1 MVKLFGENRVLHLKD
16 VHFVNMKNIFYGLML
31 GISMYLCAGT
41 MNVAA
46 QTGDDNPEVTRL
58 LAYMQRAMRF
68 NQAAPQEKVYLHF
81 DNTGYFKGE
90 TIRFKAYVKR
100 MDTNKPSGIS
110 TVLYVELVNP
120 IGDVCE
126 RRTLKIEDG
135 EAEGDIKLDSIVGAS
150 GFYEVRAFTR
160 YMTNW
165 GTPAVFSRV
174 FPIFNKPKEDGN
186 YTNAVIDKVGFRHR
200 LPNTRVD
207 DEGKVAESTTDL
219 ALNSVKFYPEGGDL
233 VRGLTSRVAI
243 AVSNKEGK
251 HLAVKG
257 SLLNAQ
263 KQKIGT
269 VETDETG
276 RGVFEVVP
284 MLMPEPLYVQ
294 LPDEKGKMKDYKL
307 PEAKEEGCVLTLD
320 MMDDTEIIANI
331 HASKGMQGKLVG
343 YVMMHNGSILAAD
356 TMTAQPW
363 MERRFERLSLPGG
376 VSQFTLFDS
385 KGQILAE
392 RLFFIM
398 PFATPADSIV
408 VSTNM
413 RSLSPCCK
421 ISLDIQSQPNSSISF
436 SAMDAATMTNGKEG
450 NMKTWMLL
458 SSEVSGYIDSP
469 DYYFEADDAEH
480 RRAADLLM
488 MIQGWRRYDWQLMS
502 GQKTMT
508 KVEPNEDGL
517 YLFGILRS
525 RSKKRDT
532 GNVDLSMTLF
542 NRDGQ
547 SMSGKAKT
555 DSLGRYSFKIPDCS
569 GDWAVQI
576 KSEKEGEAQNY
587 IIEVD
592 RHFSPAMRLLSP
604 YETEMMP
611 VGECNFFK
619 ETADEP
625 EEEEFVS
632 ITKKVH
638 VLPTV
643 KIKSRRIL
651 GDLHVNWYDEDW
663 AQSKAS
669 VYYDCDTYAD
679 ELADKGEEIP
689 TFDEWLKSK
698 NSLIDGVPDPLIS
711 HQFYVLPTEIGKV
724 DTDAGR
730 VMFLAKQADEK
741 GLSADHMKENL
752 MITDGV
758 KPVFGDD
765 NGLSYDNRPIVWIVN
780 NTFCYISNLKST
792 RLTFMKTNNMT
803 GLVEKPEFLNEAK
816 SVYFTEDLTV
826 LNDYIQSTD
835 LMGINPVIA
844 SVYTHPLFY
853 FKTQGLRKTHFNGYN
868 LPTKFEMEDY
878 SILPPTED
886 FRRTL
891 YWDANIK
898 TDANG
903 KAKVEFYN
911 NSSAKQFFISA
922 EGMTPNGQLLISE

>member
-1 MVKLFGENRVLHLKD
+1 MGQTSFFMKHTLLSMFIGLFVIGTTTLK
-16 VHFVNMKNIFYGLML
+16 
-31 GISMYLCAGT
+31 
-41 MNVAA
+41 A
-46 QTGDDNPEVTRL
+46 QSESGDYNQL

-68 NQAAPQEKVYLHF
+68 NKAAPQEKVYLHF

-100 MDTNKPSGIS
+100 MDSDRPSNIS
-110 TVLYVELVNP
+110 SVLYVELVNP

-126 RRTLKIEDG
+126 RRTLKVVDG
-135 EAEGDIKLDSIVGAS
+135 IADGDIKLDSIVGAS

-160 YMTNW
+160 YMSNW
-165 GTPAVFSRV
+165 GTSAAFSRV
-174 FPIFNKPKEDGN
+174 FPIFNKPKVEGN
-186 YTNAVIDKVGFRHR
+186 YSNAVIDKVSFRHR

-207 DEGKVAESTTDL
+207 EDGKVAESTTDL
-219 ALNSVKFYPEGGDL
+219 EMNSVKFYPEGGDL
-233 VRGLTSRVAI
+233 VKGLTSRVAFT
-243 AVSNKEGK
+243 VTNKEGK
-251 HLAVKG
+251 RVAVKG

-263 KQKIGT
+263 KQKLGA

-276 RGVFEVVP
+276 RGVFEVCP

-294 LPDEKGKMKDYKL
+294 LPDEKGKMREYKL

-320 MMDDTEIIANI
+320 MMDDTEITATI
-331 HASKGMQGKLVG
+331 HSTSGIQGRLLG
-343 YVMMHNGSILAAD
+343 YVLMHNGTILDCD
-356 TMTAQPW
+356 TMTAQPFIVK
-363 MERRFERLSLPGG
+363 RFEKLSLPAG
-376 VSQFTLFDS
+376 VSQFTLFNS
-385 KGQILAE
+385 EGRILAE
-392 RLFFIM
+392 RLFFLM
-398 PFATPADSIV
+398 PFASESDSIFV
-408 VSTNM
+408 TTNL

-421 ISLDIQSQPNSSISF
+421 VELDLQAAPNSSISF

-469 DYYFEADDAEH
+469 DYYFEADDVAH

-488 MIQGWRRYDWQLMS
+488 MTQGWRRYDWQLMS
-502 GQKTMT
+502 GQKVLD

-517 YLFGILRS
+517 YIFGQLTS
-525 RSKKRDT
+525 KSKKRDV

-555 DSLGRYSFKIPDCS
+555 DSLGRYSFKLPDCS
-569 GDWAVQI
+569 GDWALQI

-587 IIEVD
+587 VIAID

-604 YETEMMP
+604 YETEMLP

-619 ETADEP
+619 NNQEEK
-625 EEEEFVS
+625 EEEFVS

-643 KIKSRRIL
+643 KVKTRRIL
-651 GDLHVNWYDEDW
+651 GDLHVSWYDEDW

-679 ELADKGEEIP
+679 EIADRGEELP
-689 TFDEWLKSK
+689 TFDTWLKSK
-698 NSLIDGVPDPLIS
+698 NSLIDGVADPLPS
-711 HQFYVLPTEIGKV
+711 HQIFVQPTEIGVADANAGKV
-724 DTDAGR
+724 LN
-730 VMFLAKQADEK
+730 LAKEADEHGSSPEHYK
-741 GLSADHMKENL
+741 ETLLSKSGE
-752 MITDGV
+752 
-758 KPVFGDD
+758 KPVFGSD
-765 NGLSYDNRPIVWIVN
+765 NGLMYDRRPIVWIVN
-780 NTFCYISNLKST
+780 NMFCCISGYKGT
-792 RLTFMKTNNMT
+792 RLTFTKTNNDT
-803 GLVEKPEFLNEAK
+803 GILERPEFLNEAK
-816 SVYFTEDLTV
+816 SVYFTENLTV

-835 LMGINPVIA
+835 LMGANPVIA
-844 SVYTHPLFY
+844 FVYTHPLFY
-853 FKTQGLRKTHFNGYN
+853 FKTKGLRKSHFYGYN
-868 LPTKFEMEDY
+868 MPTKFEMEDY

-891 YWDANIK
+891 FWDANVK
-898 TDANG
+898 TDQDG

-911 NSSAKQFFISA
+911 NSSAKEFFISA
-922 EGMTPNGQLLISE
+922 EGMTADGKLLISE

>member
-1 MVKLFGENRVLHLKD
+1 
-16 VHFVNMKNIFYGLML
+16 
-31 GISMYLCAGT
+31 
-41 MNVAA
+41 
-46 QTGDDNPEVTRL
+46 
-58 LAYMQRAMRF
+58 MQRAMRF

-100 MDTNKPSGIS
+100 MDTDKPSAIS

-126 RRTLKIEDG
+126 RRTLKIANG
-135 EAEGDIKLDSIVGAS
+135 EADGDIKLDSIVGAS

-219 ALNSVKFYPEGGDL
+219 MLNSVKFYPEGGDL
-233 VRGLTSRVAI
+233 VRGLTSRVAV
-243 AVSNKEGK
+243 AVTNKEGR

-269 VETDETG
+269 VETDDTG
-276 RGVFEVVP
+276 RGVFDVLAP
-284 MLMPEPLYVQ
+284 ASGAMYVQ
-294 LPDEKGKMKDYKL
+294 LPDEKGKMKDYQL
-307 PEAKEEGCVLTLD
+307 PEAKTDGCVMRLN
-320 MMDDTEIIANI
+320 MMDDDEITVGIT
-331 HASKGMQGKLVG
+331 ASQGIQGKLLG
-343 YVMMHNGSILAAD
+343 YVMMHNGTILAAD
-356 TMTAQPW
+356 TITAQPS
-363 MERRFERLSLPGG
+363 MEKRFDRMSLPGG
-376 VSQFTLFDS
+376 VNQFTLFDS

-398 PFATPADSIV
+398 PYATPADSII
-408 VSTNM
+408 VSTDM

-421 ISLDIQSQPNSSISF
+421 ISLDIQTEPNASISF

-502 GQKTMT
+502 GQKTLS

-517 YLFGILRS
+517 YLFGLLRS

-532 GNVDLSMTLF
+532 ANVDLSMTLF
-542 NRDGQ
+542 NREGQ

-592 RHFSPAMRLLSP
+592 RHFAPPMRLLSP

-619 ETADEP
+619 NTNEEP

-698 NSLIDGVPDPLIS
+698 NSLIDGVADPLPS
-711 HQFYVLPTEIGKV
+711 HHIYILPTEIGKADDNAGKV
-724 DTDAGR
+724 QYLVEKADAS
-730 VMFLAKQADEK
+730 
-741 GLSADHMKENL
+741 GLSVDHMKENL

-758 KPVFGDD
+758 KPIFAYD
-765 NGLSYDNRPIVWIVN
+765 NGLAYDNRPIVWIVN
-780 NTFCYISNLKST
+780 NTFCTITNLKAT
-792 RLTFMKTNNMT
+792 RLTFYKTNNMT
-803 GLVEKPEFLNEAK
+803 GNIEKPEYLNEAK

-826 LNDYIQSTD
+826 LNDYIQSPD
-835 LMGINPVIA
+835 IMGMNPVIA
-844 SVYTHPLFY
+844 FVYTHPLFY
-853 FKTQGLRKTHFNGYN
+853 FKTKGLRKTHFYGYN

-878 SILPPTED
+878 STLPPTED

-898 TDANG
+898 TDAEG
-903 KAKVEFYN
+903 RAKVEFYN

-922 EGMTPNGQLLISE
+922 EGMTPNGKLLISE

>member
-1 MVKLFGENRVLHLKD
+1 
-16 VHFVNMKNIFYGLML
+16 
-31 GISMYLCAGT
+31 
-41 MNVAA
+41 
-46 QTGDDNPEVTRL
+46 
-58 LAYMQRAMRF
+58 MQS
-68 NQAAPQEKVYLHF
+68 E
-81 DNTGYFKGE
+81 
-90 TIRFKAYVKR
+90 
-100 MDTNKPSGIS
+100 PSTIS

-126 RRTLKIEDG
+126 RRTLKIENG

-174 FPIFNKPKEDGN
+174 FPIFNKPKEEGN

-207 DEGKVAESTTDL
+207 EEGKMAESTTDL

-233 VRGLTSRVAI
+233 VRGLTSRVAV
-243 AVSNKEGK
+243 AVNNREGK

-269 VETDETG
+269 VETDDTG
-276 RGVFEVVP
+276 RGVFDVVAP
-284 MLMPEPLYVQ
+284 ASGAMYVQ
-294 LPDEKGKMKDYKL
+294 LPDEKGKMKDYQL
-307 PEAKEEGCVLTLD
+307 PEAKTDGCVMKLN
-320 MMDDTEIIANI
+320 MMDDDEITVGIT
-331 HASKGMQGKLVG
+331 ASQGMQGKLLG
-343 YVMMHNGSILAAD
+343 YVMMHNGTILAAD
-356 TMTAQPW
+356 TITAQPS
-363 MERRFERLSLPGG
+363 MEKRFDRLSLPGG
-376 VSQFTLFDS
+376 VNQFTLFDS

-398 PFATPADSIV
+398 PFATPADSII
-408 VSTNM
+408 VSTDM

-421 ISLDIQSQPNSSISF
+421 ISLDLQTEPNASISF

-469 DYYFEADDAEH
+469 DYYFEADDPEH

-502 GQKTMT
+502 GQKTLT

-517 YLFGILRS
+517 YLFGLLRS
-525 RSKKRDT
+525 RSKKLDT

-542 NRDGQ
+542 NREGQ

-592 RHFSPAMRLLSP
+592 RHFAPPMRLLSP

-619 ETADEP
+619 DTNEEP

-643 KIKSRRIL
+643 KIKTRRIL

-698 NSLIDGVPDPLIS
+698 NSLIDGVADPLPS
-711 HQFYVLPTEIGKV
+711 HHIYILPTEVGKADANAGKV
-724 DTDAGR
+724 QYL
-730 VMFLAKQADEK
+730 VEQADAS
-741 GLSADHMKENL
+741 GLSVDHMKENL

-758 KPVFGDD
+758 KPIFAYD

-780 NTFCYISNLKST
+780 NVFCTITNLKAT
-792 RLTFMKTNNMT
+792 RLTFYKTNNMT
-803 GLVEKPEFLNEAK
+803 GIIEKPEFLNEAK

-826 LNDYIQSTD
+826 LNDYIQSPD
-835 LMGINPVIA
+835 IIGMNPVIA
-844 SVYTHPLFY
+844 FVYTHPLFY
-853 FKTQGLRKTHFNGYN
+853 FKTKGLRKTHFNGYN

-878 SILPPTED
+878 STLPPTED

-898 TDANG
+898 TDAEG
-903 KAKVEFYN
+903 RAKVEFYN

-922 EGMTPNGQLLISE
+922 EGMAPNGKLLISE